1 MENFK
6 KLLILIVSSLVLFG
20 LPIVSNF
27 QTEKIEHK
35 VFDNLYNSQK
45 EQKTVDNKQEQN
57 KTTNYFE
64 GVRIEKLQYKPYKR
78 TDYPHWKEGATL
90 KTVRDEILKRDGNS
104 VSTKNGKV
112 VSGHWKDFYSGRL
125 IKDKRKIDIDHIFP
139 LNRANNSGAYAW
151 TTLEKEK
158 FANDPENLL
167 AVSSEENRQKG
178 AKGPSEW
185 LPSDKS
191 YHKEYA
197 IKYLNIA
204 RKYNL
209 SITKEDKEALE
220 KILRP

>member
-6 KLLILIVSSLVLFG
+6 KLLILILTTILLSSCSDFSNFKQEKDNIEKSVNNTNKSSLVQNTPKTQNVDVDYFKG
-20 LPIVSNF
+20 I
-27 QTEKIEHK
+27 KI
-35 VFDNLYNSQK
+35 Q
-45 EQKTVDNKQEQN
+45 
-57 KTTNYFE
+57 
-64 GVRIEKLQYKPYKR
+64 KLQYKPYKR

-151 TTLEKEK
+151 TILEKEK

-185 LPSDKS
+185 LPSDQS

-197 IKYLNIA
+197 IKYLHIA

>member
-6 KLLILIVSSLVLFG
+6 KLLILILTTILLSSCSDFSNFKQEKDNIEKSVNNTNKSSLVQNT
-20 LPIVSNF
+20 P
-27 QTEKIEHK
+27 
-35 VFDNLYNSQK
+35 
-45 EQKTVDNKQEQN
+45 KTQNVDVD
-57 KTTNYFE
+57 YFE
-64 GVRIEKLQYKPYKR
+64 GIRIEKLQYKPYKR
-78 TDYPHWKEGATL
+78 TDYPHWKEGSTL

>member
-6 KLLILIVSSLVLFG
+6 KLLILILTTILLSSCSDFSNFKQEKDNIEKSVNNTNKSSLVQNTPKTQNVDVDYFKG
-20 LPIVSNF
+20 I
-27 QTEKIEHK
+27 KI
-35 VFDNLYNSQK
+35 Q
-45 EQKTVDNKQEQN
+45 
-57 KTTNYFE
+57 
-64 GVRIEKLQYKPYKR
+64 KLQYKPYKR

-90 KTVRDEILKRDGNS
+90 KTIRDEILKRDGNS

-209 SITKEDKEALE
+209 SITKEDKEVLE

>member
-6 KLLILIVSSLVLFG
+6 KLLILILTTILLSSCSDFSNFKQEKDNIEKSVNNTNKSSLVQNTPKTQNVDVDYFKG
-20 LPIVSNF
+20 I
-27 QTEKIEHK
+27 KI
-35 VFDNLYNSQK
+35 Q
-45 EQKTVDNKQEQN
+45 
-57 KTTNYFE
+57 
-64 GVRIEKLQYKPYKR
+64 KLQYKPYKR

-151 TTLEKEK
+151 TILEKEK

>member
-6 KLLILIVSSLVLFG
+6 KLLILILTTILLSSCSDFSNFKQEKDNIEKSVNNTNKSSLVQNTPKTQNVDVDYFKG
-20 LPIVSNF
+20 I
-27 QTEKIEHK
+27 KI
-35 VFDNLYNSQK
+35 Q
-45 EQKTVDNKQEQN
+45 
-57 KTTNYFE
+57 
-64 GVRIEKLQYKPYKR
+64 KLQYKPYKR

-151 TTLEKEK
+151 TILEKEK

-204 RKYNL
+204 KKYNL

>member
-6 KLLILIVSSLVLFG
+6 KLLILILTTILLSSCSDFSNFKQEKDNIEKSVNNTNKSSLVQNTPKTQNVDVDYFKG
-20 LPIVSNF
+20 I
-27 QTEKIEHK
+27 KI
-35 VFDNLYNSQK
+35 Q
-45 EQKTVDNKQEQN
+45 
-57 KTTNYFE
+57 
-64 GVRIEKLQYKPYKR
+64 KLQYKPYKR

-104 VSTKNGKV
+104 VSTKNGKL

-151 TTLEKEK
+151 TILEKEK

-185 LPSDKS
+185 LPSDQS

-197 IKYLNIA
+197 IKYLHIA

>member
-6 KLLILIVSSLVLFG
+6 KLLLLILTTILLSSCSDFSNFKQEKDNIEKSVNNTNKSSLVQNTPKTQNVDVDYFKG
-20 LPIVSNF
+20 I
-27 QTEKIEHK
+27 KI
-35 VFDNLYNSQK
+35 Q
-45 EQKTVDNKQEQN
+45 
-57 KTTNYFE
+57 
-64 GVRIEKLQYKPYKR
+64 KLQYKPYKR

-104 VSTKNGKV
+104 VSTENGKL

-151 TTLEKEK
+151 TILEKEK

-185 LPSDKS
+185 LPSDQS

-197 IKYLNIA
+197 IKYLHIA

>member
-6 KLLILIVSSLVLFG
+6 KLLILILTTILLSSCSDFSNFKQEKDNIEKSVNNTNKSSLVQNT
-20 LPIVSNF
+20 P
-27 QTEKIEHK
+27 
-35 VFDNLYNSQK
+35 
-45 EQKTVDNKQEQN
+45 KTQNVDVD
-57 KTTNYFE
+57 YFE
-64 GVRIEKLQYKPYKR
+64 GIKIEKLQYKPYKR

-209 SITKEDKEALE
+209 SITKEDKEVLE

>member
-6 KLLILIVSSLVLFG
+6 KLLILILTTILLSSCSDFSNFKQEKDNIEKSVNNTNKSSLVQNTPKTQNVDVDYFKG
-20 LPIVSNF
+20 I
-27 QTEKIEHK
+27 KI
-35 VFDNLYNSQK
+35 Q
-45 EQKTVDNKQEQN
+45 
-57 KTTNYFE
+57 
-64 GVRIEKLQYKPYKR
+64 KLQYKPYKR
-78 TDYPHWKEGATL
+78 TDYSHWKEGATL

-151 TTLEKEK
+151 TILEKEK